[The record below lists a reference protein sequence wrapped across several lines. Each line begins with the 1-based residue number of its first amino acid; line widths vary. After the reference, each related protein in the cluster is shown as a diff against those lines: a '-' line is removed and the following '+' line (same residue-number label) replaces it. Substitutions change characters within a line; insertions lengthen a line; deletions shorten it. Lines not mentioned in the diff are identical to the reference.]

1 MNIWIEMNCPVH
13 GFERFKIKVIKK
25 FNVQS
30 DAIIP
35 KFRSKPRPG
44 ELKCLIVGR
53 NVSKKDLENYVVDYL
68 RRRGYIERVLSINL
82 VK

>member
-1 MNIWIEMNCPVH
+1 MNCPVH